1 MLQTLPS
8 ATGYERQYQNVGT
21 TSNKGIEWA
30 LNAAIVDSKKF
41 NLNFNFNISYNKN
54 KIDKLEGGAHYETSS
69 WGGTKVT
76 KGNGDFLLE
85 EGGRLG
91 ELWGYKQQGFYTVFD
106 PATGTGDLIY
116 DGAKWRLATEADGHV
131 GGDVNNK
138 SYSKFGGSLYP
149 GGAKVEC
156 DENGDPVF
164 QRLGNTVPEVTGGF
178 GFDGMWK
185 TNFGNFDF
193 NIFCNY
199 SLGNKIYNATAQG
212 ASFYSGT
219 SAGWNIINDYNS
231 NNRYTWVDPSNG
243 LNLGRP
249 STSTVEAYGGVEGLM
264 SRLNELNANANV
276 WNPAANS
283 NMVILD
289 TYLEDA
295 SFLRINNI
303 TVGYTLPKNWVKK
316 AWLESVRVYF
326 TAYNVYCFT
335 NYSGYDPEVDT
346 SSKGNPM
353 TPGIDYAA
361 YPKSRS
367 FVAGI
372 NVTF

>member
-1 MLQTLPS
+1 MLQTIPS
-8 ATGYERQYQNVGT
+8 STGYKNQYQNVGT
-21 TSNKGIEWA
+21 TSNKGVEWA
-30 LNAAIVDSKKF
+30 LNTAIVDSKKF

-54 KIDKLEGGAHYETSS
+54 KIDELEGGTHFATSK

-106 PATGTGDLIY
+106 PATGTGDLIL
-116 DGAKWRLATEADGHV
+116 DGQIWRLATEADGHV
-131 GGDVNNK
+131 GGDVKNN
-138 SYSKFGGSLYP
+138 SSKLFGGLYP

-156 DENGDPVF
+156 DENGEAIY

-212 ASFYSGT
+212 ASFRSGT
-219 SAGWNIINDYNS
+219 QAGWNLINDYNS
-231 NNRYTWVDPSNG
+231 SNRYTWIDPANG
-243 LNLGRP
+243 LNLGNSP
-249 STSTVEAYGGVEGLM
+249 SKSTIEAYGGAEGLM
-264 SRLNELNANANV
+264 SRLNELNANATV

-283 NMVILD
+283 TMVVLD
-289 TYLEDA
+289 SFLEDA

-303 TVGYTLPKNWVKK
+303 TIGYTLPKNWVKK

-346 SSKGNPM
+346 SSKDSPM
-353 TPGIDYAA
+353 TPGIDFAA

>member
-1 MLQTLPS
+1 M
-8 ATGYERQYQNVGT
+8 
-21 TSNKGIEWA
+21 
-30 LNAAIVDSKKF
+30 
-41 NLNFNFNISYNKN
+41 
-54 KIDKLEGGAHYETSS
+54 
-69 WGGTKVT
+69 
-76 KGNGDFLLE
+76 
-85 EGGRLG
+85 
-91 ELWGYKQQGFYTVFD
+91 
-106 PATGTGDLIY
+106 
-116 DGAKWRLATEADGHV
+116 
-131 GGDVNNK
+131 
-138 SYSKFGGSLYP
+138 
-149 GGAKVEC
+149 
-156 DENGDPVF
+156 
-164 QRLGNTVPEVTGGF
+164 GNTVPEVTGGF

-264 SRLNELNANANV
+264 SRLNEINANANV